1 MDTNKAIDLILEYQ
15 KTGDPQLGSKLVAE
29 YDYLVTNICRPLY
42 MNWAE
47 HDDLLQEGRIG
58 LYKALKDYQAD
69 RGVSFVS
76 FASRCIRCECISAI
90 NKANRYKHAI
100 LNQALSL
107 NASVFEDNEKTSW
120 IDTLIDPNTQPLS
133 HDLILQEEYE
143 SCRKVLSQILSP
155 YAYAVFIARLRGGSY
170 DRISQQLGHDSKS
183 IDNALQ
189 RCRQR
194 ISTYLAGN
202 DDEMDSDALRH
213 FCQVVADNMMPSTE
227 LSQMVS

>member
-15 KTGDPQLGSKLVAE
+15 KTGNPQLGSKLVAE

-58 LYKALKDYQAD
+58 LYKALKDYQPD

-133 HDLILQEEYE
+133 QDLILHEEYE
-143 SCRKVLSQILSP
+143 ICRRVLSRILSP

-170 DRISQQLGHDSKS
+170 ECISQQLGHDSKS

-194 ISTYLAGN
+194 IATYLAGN
-202 DDEMDSDALRH
+202 DEEMDSDALRH
-213 FCQVVADNMMPSTE
+213 FCQIVADNMMPSAE